1 MKEGRQLELK
11 ETITNTYLKTVSAY
25 ANYDGGVIVFGVR
38 DSGEIVGLSDINRKC
53 LDIENAINDSIKPQ
67 PGYCLEITNAGKTIS
82 LTVRTG
88 NSKPYMYKS
97 KAYKRN
103 DTSTIE
109 VDQFELKRLIMEG
122 ENIDYEE
129 LPSRNQNLT
138 FSCLEQELIANA
150 GIKKLTTDILKT
162 LNLYSDKGG
171 YNIAAAILADRNDFP
186 GMDIAK
192 FGETINVFQK
202 RRTLEKQCILKSYYE
217 AVEMYRDYYQYDVV
231 EGIERKHVETIPE
244 KAFREALANA
254 VVHRVWDTNA
264 HIRIAMFD
272 DRIEIVSVGGLPN
285 SISVEDY
292 LNGDISVLRN
302 PILANVFHRLDLIE
316 KFGTGIR
323 RIKEVYSNS
332 QRKPTFAVTESSIKV
347 ILPLM
352 IDGRNMTSDELVVYS
367 ALSKNINK
375 SISEIM
381 STPGIRFGKSKVT
394 ELLKAMSGKGIVL
407 IEGTG
412 RGTKYRIKS

>member
-67 PGYCLEITNAGKTIS
+67 PDYCLEITNAGKTIS
-82 LTVRTG
+82 LTVRPG

-129 LPSRNQNLT
+129 LPSRDQNLT

-162 LNLYSDKGG
+162 LNL
-171 YNIAAAILADRNDFP
+171 F
-186 GMDIAK
+186 
-192 FGETINVFQK
+192 
-202 RRTLEKQCILKSYYE
+202 
-217 AVEMYRDYYQYDVV
+217 
-231 EGIERKHVETIPE
+231 
-244 KAFREALANA
+244 
-254 VVHRVWDTNA
+254 
-264 HIRIAMFD
+264 
-272 DRIEIVSVGGLPN
+272 
-285 SISVEDY
+285 
-292 LNGDISVLRN
+292 
-302 PILANVFHRLDLIE
+302 
-316 KFGTGIR
+316 
-323 RIKEVYSNS
+323 RIKAGTILL
-332 QRKPTFAVTESSIKV
+332 QLFWPTETTFPEW
-347 ILPLM
+347 ILQSL
-352 IDGRNMTSDELVVYS
+352 GRQ
-367 ALSKNINK
+367 
-375 SISEIM
+375 
-381 STPGIRFGKSKVT
+381 
-394 ELLKAMSGKGIVL
+394 
-407 IEGTG
+407 
-412 RGTKYRIKS
+412 